1 MVDRS
6 EPRRRHPSS
15 STTSPSRRAPQT
27 PDPVEPIVLDERYR
41 LESLIGRGAVGVVY
55 RALDL
60 RLDRPVAVKLL
71 AESTA
76 SDEERLAA
84 EVRVLARF
92 AHPNLVRLLD
102 AGEQD
107 GRIFLVMDL
116 IEGTTLAERLSVGP
130 LSSDETVLVGAGVAA
145 ALAYVHSGGTVHR
158 DVKPANILLDANG
171 IPHLADFGIARLVD
185 ATGMTATGMSLGT
198 PAYLAPEQ
206 VQASDVGPPADVF
219 ALGLVLLEC
228 LTGRRA
234 YTGTASEVTAARLH
248 SVPEIPPEI
257 DSDWAGLIRSMTV
270 LDPNARI
277 TSSELAPSLAERAT
291 AARSPVPAAP
301 VDAAGSTA
309 VFTAAGPGNTR
320 PFATPIAGE
329 EVSPRTTHWLR
340 HSPAPIAT
348 AVAVVLAAFVLGLG
362 LGGVF
367 SSSSNPPSAVN
378 SSTTLPA
385 KSTSTTT
392 PTTTTP
398 PTTTTTTPTLS
409 NAAGHLVSTLE
420 HGVTAGTIAPQ
431 AAQQLNTAMQ
441 PLLFAPSSDPSKQT
455 NQQFDQLVQSFY
467 QDVANGQI
475 SGASTIASVT
485 KALGRLAAALGVS
498 VPPPTTQDT
507 APNGGGNGPGKG
519 NGH

>member
-1 MVDRS
+1 MVDSRES
-6 EPRRRHPSS
+6 RGRQTSSASS
-15 STTSPSRRAPQT
+15 SRRQKKETSDLA
-27 PDPVEPIVLDERYR
+27 EPTVLDSRYR
-41 LESLIGRGAVGVVY
+41 LESLIGRGSVGVVY

-60 RLDRPVAVKLL
+60 RLERPVAVKLL

-116 IEGTTLAERLSVGP
+116 IAGTTLAERLTTEP
-130 LSSDETVLVGAGVAA
+130 LSSNETGLVGAGVAA
-145 ALAYVHSGGTVHR
+145 ALAYVHKGGTVHR

-171 IPHLADFGIARLVD
+171 VPHLADFGIARLVD

-206 VQASDVGPPADVF
+206 VQASDVGPPADIF

-248 SVPEIPPEI
+248 SAPDIPPGI
-257 DSDWAGLIRSMTV
+257 DAEWSELIRSMTA
-270 LDPNARI
+270 LDPTERI
-277 TSSELAPSLAERAT
+277 ASAEVAAILAERAT
-291 AARSPVPAAP
+291 VARSPVVAAMA
-301 VDAAGSTA
+301 DTAGNTA
-309 VFTAAGPGNTR
+309 VFNDTGPGNTR
-320 PFATPIAGE
+320 PFATPIAVDE
-329 EVSPRTTHWLR
+329 SPAPSRHWLR

-348 AVAVVLAAFVLGLG
+348 AVAIVLAAFALGLG
-362 LGGVF
+362 LGGIF
-367 SSSSNPPSAVN
+367 SSSKNPPSTIG
-378 SSTTLPA
+378 SSTTPP
-385 KSTSTTT
+385 STAA
-392 PTTTTP
+392 TTTTTTTTA
-398 PTTTTTTPTLS
+398 TTTTTTPSLS
-409 NAAGHLVSTLE
+409 SAAGHLVSTLQ

-431 AAQQLNTAMQ
+431 AAQQLNNQLQ
-441 PLLFAPSSDPSKQT
+441 PLLFTPASDPSGQA

-467 QDVANGQI
+467 QDVSNGQI
-475 SGASTIASVT
+475 SGRSTIASVT
-485 KALGRLAAALGVS
+485 TALGKLAAALGLS
-498 VPPPTTQDT
+498 VPPPTQQDT
-507 APNGGGNGPGKG
+507 TPSSGPPGHGNGNG